1 MFRSVSSI
9 LAFIFIG
16 IIALVWTFILGDFFK
31 EISSFF
37 LGGLQNPIFVGVC
50 LFISCFLAIASIW
63 IVLISGGL
71 IMWFLGWLIHG
82 NIPELCE
89 EEEERK
95 KREEEVNSLAHFMQD
110 INRKDD

>member
-1 MFRSVSSI
+1 
-9 LAFIFIG
+9 
-16 IIALVWTFILGDFFK
+16 
-31 EISSFF
+31 
-37 LGGLQNPIFVGVC
+37 
-50 LFISCFLAIASIW
+50 
-63 IVLISGGL
+63 
-71 IMWFLGWLIHG
+71 MWFLGWLIHG